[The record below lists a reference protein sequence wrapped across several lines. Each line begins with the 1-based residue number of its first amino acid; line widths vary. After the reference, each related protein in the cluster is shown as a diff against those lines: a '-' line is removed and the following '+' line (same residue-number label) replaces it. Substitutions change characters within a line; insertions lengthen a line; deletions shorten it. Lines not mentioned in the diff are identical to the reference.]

1 MNNIKWIFFDI
12 GSTLVDETECYK
24 KRFEEAVK
32 NTDIPYEEFEN
43 KVIEFSKRN
52 LKGDHEAVKYYNL
65 SLPKW
70 HNELEILY
78 PEAKSVLKKLRE
90 KGFKLGII
98 ANQSL
103 GTKERLRS
111 RGILKY
117 FDVALK
123 RVECKPQNTA
133 MVGDRLDNDIA
144 PAHKIGMKTIW
155 IKQGFSKYST
165 PKNESEKADFVV
177 DNLNKILDIFI

>member
-1 MNNIKWIFFDI
+1 M
-12 GSTLVDETECYK
+12 
-24 KRFEEAVK
+24 
-32 NTDIPYEEFEN
+32 
-43 KVIEFSKRN
+43 
-52 LKGDHEAVKYYNL
+52 
-65 SLPKW
+65 
-70 HNELEILY
+70 
-78 PEAKSVLKKLRE
+78 LKKLRE

-117 FDVALK
+117 FDVVAASAEEGVAKPDLKLFEAALK
-123 RVECKPQNTA
+123 RAECKPQNTA